1 MSRAAGSWDPNQV
14 QQGNEK
20 LTGTQ
25 TLVWKRGD
33 VGAVLAQREHT
44 NHGYTWGPQRVYYVQ
59 HSQEDDIVSVEG
71 YVGQIFRL

>member
-1 MSRAAGSWDPNQV
+1 MLINMCVMSRAAGSWDPNQV

-44 NHGYTWGPQRVYYVQ
+44 NHGYT
-59 HSQEDDIVSVEG
+59 
-71 YVGQIFRL
+71 